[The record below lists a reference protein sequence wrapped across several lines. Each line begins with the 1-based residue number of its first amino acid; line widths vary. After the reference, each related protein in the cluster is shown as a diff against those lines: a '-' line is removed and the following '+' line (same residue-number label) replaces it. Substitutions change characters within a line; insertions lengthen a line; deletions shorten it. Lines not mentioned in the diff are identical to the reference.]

1 MWKAESNLGLFI
13 CSFKWLLA
21 RVKEQDPKKVAEFMT
36 ENNLSSHMLIF
47 RDAPSSYQPISPED
61 REELLRQWNAWQER
75 LTAEGKLQQGQ
86 PLASMGRLISSA
98 NGRLIDGPFA
108 ESKEAIGGFF
118 LLTVADLEAA
128 IEIAKQC
135 PGLPFGLT
143 VEVRPMAQNCPTLRG
158 EGAAGVQELQQAES
172 NS

>member
-1 MWKAESNLGLFI
+1 
-13 CSFKWLLA
+13 
-21 RVKEQDPKKVAEFMT
+21 MT
-36 ENNLSSHMLIF
+36 ENNLSSHLLIF
-47 RDAPSSYQPISPED
+47 RDASPSYKAISPEE
-61 REELLRQWNAWQER
+61 REQLLRQWNAWQER

-128 IEIAKQC
+128 TEIAKQC
-135 PGLPFGLT
+135 PGLQFGLT

-158 EGAAGVQELQQAES
+158 EGAGEGVAEGKRPGQ
-172 NS
+172 